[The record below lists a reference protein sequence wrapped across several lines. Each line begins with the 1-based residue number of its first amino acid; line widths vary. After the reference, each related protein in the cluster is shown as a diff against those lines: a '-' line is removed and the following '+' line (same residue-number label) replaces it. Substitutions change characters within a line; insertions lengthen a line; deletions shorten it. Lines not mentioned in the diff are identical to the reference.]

1 MNKRVVIT
9 GLGILSSIGNSFDE
23 ITNNLQFGKSGI
35 VKMPEWEAL
44 GIKSCIAGNIKN
56 VDEKLANSGI
66 SKKLINCMSEAAV
79 FCTLAAQDA
88 FKDANI
94 TEQEMIAR
102 EIACFVGSGVSSTD
116 TIYKGSELLYHD
128 NIKKISPYTITKSMS
143 SSCSA
148 AITNTF
154 HLTGR
159 SYSISSACATATH
172 NIGHAFEMIKSGMI
186 EIAVAGGGE
195 EITPITAGGFM
206 AMRMALSTAHI
217 DRPHEASR
225 PYDKSRDGFIM
236 SGGAG
241 ILILEELESAL
252 RRNAKIYGE
261 IIGYAANADGHDMIM
276 PEPNGIQ
283 TGKCLKNVL
292 ANANIK
298 PEEVDYINTHGT
310 STVLGDIAELKAI
323 KIAFGEKIPD
333 FSSTKSMTGHPIAA
347 AGGIETIFC
356 LSMLQNQFIAPS
368 INIFDLSDECKG
380 MPVVTKKKDKKL
392 DIVLNNNFG
401 FGGTNAGI
409 VLKRFKN

>member
-1 MNKRVVIT
+1 MTKRVVIT

-23 ITNNLQFGKSGI
+23 ITQSLKSGKSGV

-44 GIKSCIAGNIKN
+44 GIKSCLAGNIKN
-56 VDEKLANSGI
+56 LDEKLASSGI

-88 FKDANI
+88 LKDANI
-94 TEQEMIAR
+94 QEPEMQDR
-102 EIACFVGSGVSSTD
+102 EIACFVGSGVSSTE
-116 TIYKGSELLYHD
+116 TIYKGSDFLFHD

-154 HLTGR
+154 RLTGR
-159 SYSISSACATATH
+159 SYSVSSACATAAH
-172 NIGHAFEMIKSGMI
+172 NIGHAYEMIKSGMLDI
-186 EIAVAGGGE
+186 VIAGGGE

-206 AMRMALSTAHI
+206 AMRMALSTAHTE
-217 DRPHEASR
+217 RPEEASR
-225 PYDKSRDGFIM
+225 PYDKNRDGFIM

-241 ILILEELESAL
+241 ILILEELESAK

-261 IIGYAANADGHDMIM
+261 IIGYSANADGHDMIM
-276 PEPNGIQ
+276 PEPNGLQ
-283 TGKCLKNVL
+283 TGKCIKKVL

-298 PEEVDYINTHGT
+298 PDDVDYINTHGT
-310 STVLGDIAELKAI
+310 STIIGDIAELKAI
-323 KIAFGEKIPD
+323 KIAFGDKIPD
-333 FSSTKSMTGHPIAA
+333 ISSTKSMTGHPIAA

-368 INIFDLSDECKG
+368 INVFELSDECKEF
-380 MPVVTKKKDKKL
+380 PIVTKKKDKRL
-392 DIVLNNNFG
+392 DIVLNNSFG
-401 FGGTNAGI
+401 FGGTNASI
-409 VLKRFKN
+409 VLKRFKD